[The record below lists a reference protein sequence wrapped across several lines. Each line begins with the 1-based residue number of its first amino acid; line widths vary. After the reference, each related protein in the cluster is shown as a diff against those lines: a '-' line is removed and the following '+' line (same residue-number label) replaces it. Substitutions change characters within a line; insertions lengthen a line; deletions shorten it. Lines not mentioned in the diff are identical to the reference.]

1 MLLKHWLLP
10 AKFIGKPK
18 NKENDGPRE
27 LPKLCSFRNPAK
39 HMI

>member
-18 NKENDGPRE
+18 NKEKDRPSK
-27 LPKLCSFRNPAK
+27 LPKLCSFRSPAK
-39 HMI
+39 QMI